1 MARRLDEELSF
12 SLEIKKTAAGRAPL
26 LPTLAI
32 ENSHPFLSRKMLCG
46 GAARSRSPLLPPQ
59 TDAVDGPS
67 ARIAAL
73 AAEHLAAA
81 TASRIPA
88 TSAKMIVGIIT
99 MR

>member
-1 MARRLDEELSF
+1 MRALVLAGDQEEARTR
-12 SLEIKKTAAGRAPL
+12 AAAAR
-26 LPTLAI
+26 LAI
-32 ENSHPFLSRKMLCG
+32 ENSHPF
-46 GAARSRSPLLPPQ
+46 PLAENAVRRRCALALFLAPQ

-88 TSAKMIVGIIT
+88 ISAKMIVGIIT